1 MKNVIIEILTTEM
14 VMVMI
19 TNVELIVRDLPMSN
33 LIVETEKN
41 NLMNSA
47 TIVLLIFETNVR
59 LYVEIE

>member
-14 VMVMI
+14 VMVM
-19 TNVELIVRDLPMSN
+19 TMNVELIVRDLPMNN

-41 NLMNSA
+41 NLINSA

>member
-14 VMVMI
+14 VMVM
-19 TNVELIVRDLPMSN
+19 TMNVELIVRDLPMNN